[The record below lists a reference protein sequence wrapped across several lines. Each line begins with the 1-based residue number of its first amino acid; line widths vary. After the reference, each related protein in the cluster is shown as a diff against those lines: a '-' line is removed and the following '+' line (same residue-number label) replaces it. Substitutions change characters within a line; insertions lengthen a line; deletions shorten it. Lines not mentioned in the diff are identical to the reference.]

1 MFYLARLVQWINK
14 KLHKPQTKQFALD
27 KTRRSIYIGDEV
39 VYLTGGFRS
48 EVKLVLGKVVAINNS
63 KLVIRCNNT
72 NLYVNSNRCIV
83 TIKRPI
89 MS

>member
-1 MFYLARLVQWINK
+1 MSFLAKWFKQLTNK
-14 KLHKPQTKQFALD
+14 KICQDKQYTLD

-48 EVKLVLGKVVAINNS
+48 EVKLVLGQVVAINNS

-83 TIKRPI
+83 TIRRPI
-89 MS
+89 IS